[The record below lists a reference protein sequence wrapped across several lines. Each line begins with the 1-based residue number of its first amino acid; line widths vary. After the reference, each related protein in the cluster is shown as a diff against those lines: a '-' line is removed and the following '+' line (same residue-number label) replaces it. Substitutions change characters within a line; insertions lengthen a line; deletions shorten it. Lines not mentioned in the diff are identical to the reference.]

1 MSVCVLLRLCL
12 VFFFPVV
19 RISPT
24 LSSRT
29 TKSGETILVL
39 ATVITCYSSIDTG
52 KRNKIYYTQCCVRG
66 FRIPS
71 DSRLYATESKVR
83 NNTIE

>member
-12 VFFFPVV
+12 VVV
-19 RISPT
+19 FSILRISPT

-39 ATVITCYSSIDTG
+39 ATVITCYSSIYTG
-52 KRNKIYYTQCCVRG
+52 KRNKIRSAV
-66 FRIPS
+66 
-71 DSRLYATESKVR
+71 
-83 NNTIE
+83 